1 MTSFMISQ
9 FIDRKD
15 AYILDDECVFCK
27 IIQRKELAHVLYEDE
42 HVIAFLGTGLTPS
55 MMKVI

>member
-15 AYILDDECVFCK
+15 PYILDDECIFCK
-27 IIQRKELAHVLYEDE
+27 IIRRNELAHILYEDE

-55 MMKVI
+55 ITNIL